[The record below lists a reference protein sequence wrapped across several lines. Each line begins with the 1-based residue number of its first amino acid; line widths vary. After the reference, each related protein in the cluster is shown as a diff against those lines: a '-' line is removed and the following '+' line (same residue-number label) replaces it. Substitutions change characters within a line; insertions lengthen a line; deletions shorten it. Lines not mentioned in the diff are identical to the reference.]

1 MITSTNEEEEDVNPS
16 TFTTRKS
23 FRNSSIPQGRPN
35 TELMWLQHVKRRRAQ
50 TRPTLLLLT
59 GTTMGK
65 KSAPRFR
72 TLWEK
77 TPPRNCR
84 ASLGRG
90 PWSASAFILGINTFE
105 FRAGSFVQKRERTH
119 VGTLLLSKSLR
130 AQIFPSLSW
139 PYNSTI
145 YHFSSCCILFQSQW
159 IAVKDLW

>member
-1 MITSTNEEEEDVNPS
+1 MWIWAHLQPEKVLGTPRSLKEDLTLS
-16 TFTTRKS
+16 WCGCS
-23 FRNSSIPQGRPN
+23 
-35 TELMWLQHVKRRRAQ
+35 MWREGEPKPGPLCCCS
-50 TRPTLLLLT
+50 LT